1 MNSCVKYTHIIKGIE
16 MTRKIY
22 KSAMGKPVDLG
33 ALLLQNEQTR
43 AVGNMNVN
51 ARGDQLDSAN
61 RVVEPKNR
69 QVQRRYN
76 KQSNVTGGAASSGTR
91 SVKPASQASI
101 DTFSDFPV
109 DASDT
114 FADLPIDEPEDIVVA
129 APQEQIASAPAA
141 KIPEGGLAAA
151 IARQREVKQELEK
164 TRRQQQQAQGLRKI

>member
-1 MNSCVKYTHIIKGIE
+1 

-91 SVKPASQASI
+91 SVKPVPQSSI
-101 DTFSDFPV
+101 RVSDPLV
-109 DASDT
+109 DISDT
-114 FADLPIDEPEDIVVA
+114 FADLPMDEPEDIVA
-129 APQEQIASAPAA
+129 APQEQNTTPPATVS

-164 TRRQQQQAQGLRKI
+164 TRRQQQQGQGLRKI